1 MTRWFALT
9 LFTSAA
15 LLFVIQPLAGRAVL
29 PWLGGAAATWAACL
43 LFFQVMLLGGYAWAH
58 VLATRLP
65 FRAQVAAQLGLLAAG
80 AWFLPPAAGGAE
92 LAAAATNVWPAAA
105 LVGHLLGT
113 LGLPVFALAATAPLL
128 QRWFAR
134 TDRPGAADPYFLYV
148 ASNAGSLLAL
158 LAYPFVV
165 ERWLGLAA
173 QRGAW
178 AAGYLLLLGL
188 IAAAAWL
195 AARHGAARAP
205 AEPEAAAAET
215 APPARTALRW
225 IALAAVAS
233 SLSLG
238 VTLHL
243 ATDLASTPLLW
254 VVPLALYLLSFI
266 LAFGRSARPAAWADR
281 ALPFAVVAVVYTLV
295 MRATQPAWLIVA
307 VHLLTLLLAGTVLH
321 GRLAAERPP
330 AAQLTGFYLCLAAG
344 GALGG
349 LFNAVAAPAFFRSA
363 AEYPLALLLACALR
377 PEGRRA
383 SARGRDA
390 AWAALVALVT
400 VAVMF
405 GPGLLPAPPGPAVQR
420 ALPAVPLLLAVCWP
434 RAVGRTTAGLTGALV
449 TLLVVMPL
457 FRPAVH
463 TERSFYGIT
472 TVRLDAAQ
480 GKHTLIHGST
490 IHGAQFRDP
499 ERRREPLTYYHR
511 AGPLGDVFG
520 WLARQPGPRQVA
532 VVGLGAGSMAAYA
545 QRGETWTFYEID
557 PASIRV
563 AMDPAL
569 FTFLADAPAELR
581 VDPGDARLRLAA
593 AADGQYALIALDAF
607 SSDAIPL
614 HLLTREA
621 LELYLRKLRPGG
633 VLAFHLSNRYA
644 HLEPALAALAR
655 EAGLVA
661 RLYADADESE
671 PGKFTSDW
679 LVMARRPED
688 LAPELDALPWLPPED
703 DGRPAWTDDRAS
715 ILSVLE
721 LW

>member
-29 PWLGGAAATWAACL
+29 PALGGAAAVWTACL

-58 VLATRLP
+58 LLATRLG
-65 FRAQVAAQLGLLAAG
+65 FRAQAAAQLGLLAAG
-80 AWFLPPAAGGAE
+80 AWFLPPAAGGAA
-92 LAAAATNVWPAAA
+92 LAAVATNAWPTAA

-128 QRWFAR
+128 QRWYAR
-134 TDRPGAADPYFLYV
+134 TDRPDAADPYFLYV

-158 LAYPFVV
+158 LAYPFAI
-165 ERWLGLAA
+165 ERWLGLGA
-173 QRGAW
+173 QRVSW
-178 AAGYLLLLGL
+178 AAGYLLLAGL
-188 IAAAAWL
+188 IAVAAWRAGRRGAAAP
-195 AARHGAARAP
+195 AAP
-205 AEPEAAAAET
+205 AAAA
-215 APPARTALRW
+215 AALPVRTGLGW

-243 ATDLASTPLLW
+243 ATDIASTPLLW
-254 VVPLALYLLSFI
+254 VGPLALYLLSFI
-266 LAFGRSARPAAWADR
+266 LAFGRARWPVAWADR
-281 ALPFAVVAVVYTLV
+281 ALPFAAVAVLYALV
-295 MRATQPAWLIVA
+295 MRATQPAWLLVGL
-307 VHLLTLLLAGTVLH
+307 HLLALLLAATVLH

-330 AAQLTGFYLCLAAG
+330 AAPLTGFYLCLAAG

-349 LFNAVAAPAFFRSA
+349 LFNAVAAPLLFRGA
-363 AEYPLALLLACALR
+363 LEHPLALLLACALR
-377 PEGRRA
+377 PPGGREFSRRA
-383 SARGRDA
+383 DA
-390 AWAALVALVT
+390 AWAALVGF
-400 VAVMF
+400 AVLAVLL
-405 GPGLLPAPPGPAVQR
+405 GPGLFTTSLPAVLQR

-434 RAVGRTTAGLTGALV
+434 RAVGRTAAGLTAA
-449 TLLVVMPL
+449 TLAFAVVMPL
-457 FRPAVH
+457 FRPALH
-463 TERSFYGIT
+463 TERSFFGIT
-472 TVRLDAAQ
+472 VVRVDVKEGL
-480 GKHTLIHGST
+480 HTLVHGNT

-499 ERRREPLTYYHR
+499 ARRREPLTYYHR
-511 AGPLGDVFG
+511 TGPLGDVFE
-520 WLARQPGPRQVA
+520 WLAKQPRPRQVA

-545 QRGETWTFYEID
+545 QWGETWTFYELD

-563 AMDPAL
+563 ATDTNL
-569 FTFLADAPAELR
+569 FTFVADAPAELR

-593 AADGQYALIALDAF
+593 APDGQYALIALDAF
-607 SSDAIPL
+607 SSDAIPV

-621 LELYLRKLRPGG
+621 LAMYLKKLRPGG
-633 VLAFHLSNRYA
+633 VLAFHISNRHA
-644 HLEPALAALAR
+644 NLEPALAALAR

-661 RLYADADESE
+661 RLYSDTDETE

-679 LVMARRPED
+679 LVMARRAAD
-688 LAPELDALPWLPPED
+688 LAPGLDALPWLPPED

-715 ILSVLE
+715 LLSVLD